1 MPEEKKEKLYR
12 RSRGN
17 YSDEEK
23 EAVQV
28 QWIRELMTL
37 ADVNSNKKG
46 GGGTNEFRTQLQKV
60 IDMVP
65 ESWKDRIE
73 NVPFVPKTKG
83 IHGAAIDKLVEEAL
97 SQEVAE
103 ESEAPPLQDGE
114 VGEVQGAP
122 EALAA
127 PAAPAMPA
135 APAAAVPAVAEPAA
149 LPNAEAMEPAAAHL
163 APAPAP
169 DPEEPALK
177 RRREERQDPG
187 QLAVQDDGEGP
198 WKVMVATM
206 SQQAQELQKLRSLKE
221 RMAQKIATLQAENVR
236 LKDDLQDAR
245 AAHGEEMQRCQNI
258 RKEHERLQAQI
269 KSRQQ
274 GDREAFKRASE
285 DRQQRQ
291 MSFLGLECRRAH
303 CF

>member
-1 MPEEKKEKLYR
+1 MALDVLR
-12 RSRGN
+12 
-17 YSDEEK
+17 K

-46 GGGTNEFRTQLQKV
+46 GGGTNEFRSQHQKV

-114 VGEVQGAP
+114 VGEVGEVQGAPEAP

-135 APAAAVPAVAEPAA
+135 APAVPAVAEPAA
-149 LPNAEAMEPAAAHL
+149 LPNAEAMEPAA
-163 APAPAP
+163 PE
-169 DPEEPALK
+169 PEEPALK
-177 RRREERQDPG
+177 RRREERQDPKS
-187 QLAVQDDGEGP
+187 QLLVTDLPGIQ
-198 WKVMVATM
+198 
-206 SQQAQELQKLRSLKE
+206 LSL
-221 RMAQKIATLQAENVR
+221 
-236 LKDDLQDAR
+236 
-245 AAHGEEMQRCQNI
+245 C
-258 RKEHERLQAQI
+258 
-269 KSRQQ
+269 
-274 GDREAFKRASE
+274 
-285 DRQQRQ
+285 
-291 MSFLGLECRRAH
+291 SFHLLV
-303 CF
+303 

>member
-1 MPEEKKEKLYR
+1 MALDVLR
-12 RSRGN
+12 
-17 YSDEEK
+17 K

-46 GGGTNEFRTQLQKV
+46 GGGTNEFRTQHQKV

-97 SQEVAE
+97 SQEAE

-135 APAAAVPAVAEPAA
+135 APAVPAVAEPAA
-149 LPNAEAMEPAAAHL
+149 LPNAEAMEPAAAS
-163 APAPAP
+163 

-177 RRREERQDPG
+177 RRREERQDPKS
-187 QLAVQDDGEGP
+187 QLLVTDLPGIQ
-198 WKVMVATM
+198 
-206 SQQAQELQKLRSLKE
+206 LSL
-221 RMAQKIATLQAENVR
+221 
-236 LKDDLQDAR
+236 
-245 AAHGEEMQRCQNI
+245 C
-258 RKEHERLQAQI
+258 
-269 KSRQQ
+269 
-274 GDREAFKRASE
+274 
-285 DRQQRQ
+285 
-291 MSFLGLECRRAH
+291 SFHLLV
-303 CF
+303 

>member
-1 MPEEKKEKLYR
+1 MALDVLR
-12 RSRGN
+12 
-17 YSDEEK
+17 K

-46 GGGTNEFRTQLQKV
+46 GGGTNEFRTQHQKV

-135 APAAAVPAVAEPAA
+135 APAVPAVAEPAA
-149 LPNAEAMEPAAAHL
+149 LPNAEAMEPAADL

-169 DPEEPALK
+169 ASDPEEPALK
-177 RRREERQDPG
+177 RRREERQDPKS
-187 QLAVQDDGEGP
+187 QLLVTDLPGIQ
-198 WKVMVATM
+198 
-206 SQQAQELQKLRSLKE
+206 LSL
-221 RMAQKIATLQAENVR
+221 
-236 LKDDLQDAR
+236 
-245 AAHGEEMQRCQNI
+245 C
-258 RKEHERLQAQI
+258 
-269 KSRQQ
+269 
-274 GDREAFKRASE
+274 
-285 DRQQRQ
+285 
-291 MSFLGLECRRAH
+291 SFHLLV
-303 CF
+303 